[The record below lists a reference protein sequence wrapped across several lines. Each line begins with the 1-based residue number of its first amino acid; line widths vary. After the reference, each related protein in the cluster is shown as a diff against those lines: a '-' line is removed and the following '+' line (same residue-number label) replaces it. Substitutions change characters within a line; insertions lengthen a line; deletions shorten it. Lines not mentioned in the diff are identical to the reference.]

1 MKKEVAE
8 TLVTPVVETKV
19 EEVKAAEVK
28 AEVKAE
34 AAAPKKRGRK
44 SKAEIE
50 ELKAAGLYTE
60 KKPAKKA
67 VKKPAAKKSVE
78 KKTNLV
84 IQYYGKEVSQEEIID
99 KVNAAYSAETGKKA
113 TSIKVLN
120 IYVKPEENAAYYVVD
135 NKAAGRVDL

>member
-19 EEVKAAEVK
+19 EEVKTAEVK